1 MKTNNAERKILPFV
15 KRFFFQMRK
24 NELVNYRHYKCIQVK
39 MRQGISSGGLLS
51 HTWMACA

>member
-15 KRFFFQMRK
+15 KRFFFQKRK

-51 HTWMACA
+51 HTWMACD